1 MGCGAGGT
9 CRWWPYIMLYYH
21 APPRTVRRIRY
32 CRTAYHQVSCGLRC
46 ATAVLSGTHTRVLL
60 PPAAK
65 KTRLDPPYGLA
76 STSHVCQWG
85 GVRGGP
91 AVVGH
96 VSRAI
101 HCIKPT
107 TYGHRT
113 PSPATPAARPPPI
126 MYGDSLRI

>member
-1 MGCGAGGT
+1 MGCGGRGT
-9 CRWWPYIMLYYH
+9 CTWWPYIMLYYH

-76 STSHVCQWG
+76 STSHVCQWCG
-85 GVRGGP
+85 GRGGP
-91 AVVGH
+91 VVVGH
-96 VSRAI
+96 VYRAI
-101 HCIKPT
+101 HCKILL
-107 TYGHRT
+107 HM
-113 PSPATPAARPPPI
+113 ATAPPPPPTP
-126 MYGDSLRI
+126 RIDRHRLCMETA